1 MPRGVA
7 RLIPQIV
14 VNHVNHEWL
23 LKLVAGFLK
32 ISICN
37 DVETWGQERYH
48 LVSVEGGYIRF
59 YIYIWQTL

>member
-37 DVETWGQERYH
+37 DVETWGKERYH
-48 LVSVEGGYIRF
+48 GVSVH
-59 YIYIWQTL
+59 